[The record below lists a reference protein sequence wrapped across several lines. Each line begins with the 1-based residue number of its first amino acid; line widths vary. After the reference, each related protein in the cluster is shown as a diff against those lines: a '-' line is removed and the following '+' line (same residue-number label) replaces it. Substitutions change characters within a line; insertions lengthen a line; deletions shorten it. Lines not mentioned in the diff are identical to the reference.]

1 MATVD
6 TNIASALARIDLLIA
21 QGQSFIDPLRD
32 FTNTTL
38 TLDPPSSRRFN
49 IVTGTGLQDAIQ
61 SQPIRPDDLQFVS
74 PGNVADPPL
83 IDIRDVTETP
93 LPAAPTD
100 SPEINIP
107 SAPTI
112 TFPVPPTQPFIDS
125 VVAPDAPVIVLPD
138 PPVLTT
144 ITIPTQQPLTLPFFN
159 EAFPEEELPF
169 TPAPFN
175 YNEPD
180 FADELLDEIK
190 SQTIDDLVNGGFGI
204 DPRDEDQ
211 LVGRLRDREIRTG
224 QTSEAQ
230 VLRNF
235 ASRGHVLPS
244 GALDDA
250 LRTAQQGTLA
260 TISAGEREVFVTR
273 ADLFRRTREFQL
285 QNGLGIV
292 QFLGTLF
299 GFRQERALKA
309 AVFTSEIVVT
319 VFDALVRRFNAQV
332 SAFAAAASAHE
343 VLIRAELAKIEIFKA
358 EIEAQS
364 LIVDINRQEV
374 DIFTA
379 RVNAAEAIIRIF
391 EAETRAAAIR
401 ADIERIKIEAFG
413 QQVNAFNSLV
423 NAEKSRI
430 DLFRAQIS
438 GEQAK
443 LEVFKTEVEVYAVEV
458 GAAEVATRI
467 QNLNVGSDIER
478 SRLELAR
485 YEGQIR
491 QFQSNLQREV
501 ERVQA
506 SVNVYGSDV
515 NAYRALIDGWKA
527 FYDSVDRNTEVFLRT
542 ITANAE
548 TDIATVRLEL
558 ERQEKQA
565 NLQLGAAESG
575 VKYFAQILG
584 AAQSAVGSLVVKEDV
599 NA

>member
-6 TNIASALARIDLLIA
+6 TNIAQALARIDLLLD
-21 QGQSFIDPLRD
+21 QGQSFVDPLRD
-32 FTNTTL
+32 FVNTTIS
-38 TLDPPSSRRFN
+38 LDPPSSRRFN
-49 IVTGTGLQDAIQ
+49 IITGSGLQDAIQ
-61 SQPIRPDDLQFVS
+61 SQPARPDDLGFVS
-74 PGNVADPPL
+74 PGNVSDPPV
-83 IDIRDVTETP
+83 IDIRDVTEVP
-93 LPAAPTD
+93 LPIAPDTA
-100 SPEINIP
+100 PEINIP
-107 SAPTI
+107 NAPSI
-112 TFPVPPTQPFIDS
+112 VFPVPPTQPFIDS

-159 EAFPEEELPF
+159 ETFPEEELPF

-204 DPRDEDQ
+204 DPRDEEQ
-211 LVGRLRDREIRTG
+211 LVSRLRDREIRSG

-250 LRTAQQGTLA
+250 LRSAQQQTAA
-260 TISAGEREVFVTR
+260 TISAGEREIFVTR

-332 SAFAAAASAHE
+332 SAFQAAAQAHE
-343 VLIRAELAKIEIFKA
+343 ILIRAELAKIEIFKT
-358 EIEAQS
+358 EIEAQG

-413 QQVNAFNSLV
+413 EQVNAFNSLV

-443 LEVFKTEVEVYAVEV
+443 LEVFQTEVQVYATEV
-458 GAAEVATRI
+458 GAAEVATRV

-478 SRLELAR
+478 NRLELAR
-485 YEGQIR
+485 YEGQIK
-491 QFQSNLQREV
+491 QFEGNLSREIA
-501 ERVQA
+501 RVK
-506 SVNVYGSDV
+506 SVSDVYAGDV

-548 TDIATVRLEL
+548 TDVQVVRLEL

-565 NLQLGAAESG
+565 NIQLGAAESG
-575 VKYFAQILG
+575 VKYFQELLQ
-584 AAQSAVGSLVVKEDV
+584 AAQSAAGSLVVKEDV